1 MNKNK
6 PTSDII
12 KIMHQ
17 RYIKGDKKRLAYIE
31 QEKARLEIAQ
41 KIYELRTQANLT
53 QKQLAI
59 VWELNNQLLAVWKM
73 PITTVIHL
81 KCLIKLLK
89 QCIAMC
95 ELSLFHRATNAS
107 VPLELN

>member
-53 QKQLAI
+53 QKQLVHRIGTKQSVISRLEDADYDGYTLKMLDKI
-59 VWELNNQLLAVWKM
+59 AEAVHCYVRVEFVPQSNQCVC
-73 PITTVIHL
+73 T
-81 KCLIKLLK
+81 
-89 QCIAMC
+89 
-95 ELSLFHRATNAS
+95 S
-107 VPLELN
+107 